1 MPTLTPEQQ
10 DDAVCLVQ
18 NGYSTAS
25 VARLMGV
32 GRRHI
37 QNLVSDARAV
47 DDDEVA
53 EAREA
58 YRVLAA
64 QRGARVPMTAG
75 EKTELLDSIFGTDAA
90 RSAHADQLFGFDP
103 LA

>member
-1 MPTLTPEQQ
+1 VPTLTPEQQ
-10 DDAVCLVQ
+10 DDAVRLVE
-18 NGYSTAS
+18 NGYSTAA
-25 VARLMGV
+25 VAKLMGV

-47 DDDEVA
+47 DDAEVVA
-53 EAREA
+53 AREA
-58 YRVLAA
+58 YRTLAA

-75 EKTELLDSIFGTDAA
+75 EKTELLDSIFGTDAE
-90 RSAHADQLFGFDP
+90 RSANADQLFGFDP